1 MTRHSRG
8 ALIILLSA
16 MLPSM
21 PSAVASG
28 DPAAPLTATDV
39 PESNSPESNYECHC
53 NVRKRQQV
61 EARLAKKA
69 GSASQQT
76 GDVDAGQPSQSTETS
91 PVSRSD

>member
-1 MTRHSRG
+1 M
-8 ALIILLSA
+8 IVLSA
-16 MLPSM
+16 MLPAM

-28 DPAAPLTATDV
+28 DPAAPPVAIDTPL
-39 PESNSPESNYECHC
+39 ESSYECHC

-76 GDVDAGQPSQSTETS
+76 GNDDVGQLSQSTATS
-91 PVSRSD
+91 SVSGSD